1 MRDQQASLD
10 LGGKPI
16 AGDILDRIRN
26 ESRDQAEKGRW
37 FEQLFMRLA
46 LQQPEF
52 EIEEIWRWPDWPE
65 REALFCKHSVS
76 NINKV
81 KLGGNAAAGQAVG
94 VSHPLNTVQI
104 KRHLKVSMSK

>member
-10 LGGKPI
+10 SGGKPI

-46 LQQPEF
+46 LQQLSC
-52 EIEEIWRWPDWPE
+52 D
-65 REALFCKHSVS
+65 ALPTGIAGGS
-76 NINKV
+76 N
-81 KLGGNAAAGQAVG
+81 G
-94 VSHPLNTVQI
+94 
-104 KRHLKVSMSK
+104 